1 MTPREEPPRSLYQVR
16 CIFEDNT
23 NTCSNCQRHQWPCLV
38 YSDEHASQR
47 ERKRKRQRNPDSVPH
62 VTTREDR
69 IRRRRLSQTEG
80 QHGDISATGTV
91 DISLGEIS
99 ENDAT
104 HIDLLHEQTPTTYVE
119 SGSASS
125 AIAAQTGISDEIA
138 SENPYLSAPIMS
150 FMARSRYFDDTLI
163 INEDQ
168 ARSYPIGDADGP
180 TEDDHQLLRLQ
191 GAFEL
196 PPRAVRDGL
205 INTFMERCS
214 PWMPIV
220 ERSWLEES
228 GSQKPSML
236 LLQAIFVAASRVTS
250 APAVTAYAS
259 THQFYRRAKALFWS
273 GYEKNPLTVVAAV
286 CILHWYNPEGP
297 EHVSTNTSGFW
308 RYVGVGLAHQIGL
321 QKEPMD
327 RKDAALRRRLWWT
340 LFARDCLIS
349 AGQGRPLAVCIE
361 DCELAPPYMGD
372 FQDSSSSGSLF
383 IAYVE
388 ISSILGHLTQHCRRK
403 TLTRQTRQNIENQL
417 YRWTRELPGSLRLFQ
432 PSTRPQELRD
442 PPQSMLSPY
451 SFEAR
456 QLHIA
461 YFICLAIL
469 CRPSQKS
476 SPSPAVVLASSFVA
490 GMFED
495 FLARD
500 EIQFLGPIFT
510 FHLLASGIGLLSIR
524 KIPSLWEK
532 AVYSLKT
539 IYLSLEVL
547 AQRWSS
553 AKGSLRA
560 LKSIASEQEGTTRPD
575 DEAQIVLP
583 REHYPFFQ
591 GFGPDISWAW
601 PYFMHSTTDS
611 MSEDTAYPAGDAGN
625 ISLDTFNEAHTS
637 TTEEYRPLTTILDP
651 HTGLVMGGMTQSI
664 GDDFFH
670 NQYQG
675 MGDWLFKDLNWA
687 GDTPW

>member
-1 MTPREEPPRSLYQVR
+1 M
-16 CIFEDNT
+16 
-23 NTCSNCQRHQWPCLV
+23 
-38 YSDEHASQR
+38 
-47 ERKRKRQRNPDSVPH
+47 
-62 VTTREDR
+62 
-69 IRRRRLSQTEG
+69 
-80 QHGDISATGTV
+80 
-91 DISLGEIS
+91 
-99 ENDAT
+99 
-104 HIDLLHEQTPTTYVE
+104 E

-125 AIAAQTGISDEIA
+125 AIAAQTGISDETR

-340 LFARDCLIS
+340 LFVRI
-349 AGQGRPLAVCIE
+349 
-361 DCELAPPYMGD
+361 
-372 FQDSSSSGSLF
+372 
-383 IAYVE
+383 
-388 ISSILGHLTQHCRRK
+388 
-403 TLTRQTRQNIENQL
+403 
-417 YRWTRELPGSLRLFQ
+417 
-432 PSTRPQELRD
+432 
-442 PPQSMLSPY
+442 
-451 SFEAR
+451 
-456 QLHIA
+456 
-461 YFICLAIL
+461 
-469 CRPSQKS
+469 
-476 SPSPAVVLASSFVA
+476 
-490 GMFED
+490 
-495 FLARD
+495 
-500 EIQFLGPIFT
+500 
-510 FHLLASGIGLLSIR
+510 
-524 KIPSLWEK
+524 
-532 AVYSLKT
+532 
-539 IYLSLEVL
+539 IY
-547 AQRWSS
+547 
-553 AKGSLRA
+553 
-560 LKSIASEQEGTTRPD
+560 
-575 DEAQIVLP
+575 
-583 REHYPFFQ
+583 
-591 GFGPDISWAW
+591 
-601 PYFMHSTTDS
+601 
-611 MSEDTAYPAGDAGN
+611 
-625 ISLDTFNEAHTS
+625 
-637 TTEEYRPLTTILDP
+637 
-651 HTGLVMGGMTQSI
+651 
-664 GDDFFH
+664 
-670 NQYQG
+670 
-675 MGDWLFKDLNWA
+675 
-687 GDTPW
+687 